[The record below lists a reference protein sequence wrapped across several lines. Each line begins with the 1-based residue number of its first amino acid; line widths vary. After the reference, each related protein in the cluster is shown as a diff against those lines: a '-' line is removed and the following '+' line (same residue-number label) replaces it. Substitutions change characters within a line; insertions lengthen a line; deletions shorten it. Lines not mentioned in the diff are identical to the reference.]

1 MYRIRVPAHVS
12 EDTKRGCYQ
21 GVCALFDWKEGQEG
35 RRQLWVIPIPGLDK
49 EGVINRS
56 QLAPS
61 PPHRQHSWCRGLRG
75 WHKTSQAWC
84 AVGSTIPCPGLLGSG
99 HWNPT
104 LQRGWKEEG
113 ENMPNPSFLS
123 LQAFSLRRPDS
134 ALIESGPRFYQMP
147 ARQKG
152 CQSCWLT
159 WWVSFRDITR
169 FLSFLSKNRIW
180 PHLLGCPCSKGSDPW
195 ESRRRCVKARG
206 SRDFSGTWVA
216 SVGYTLPWVN
226 NSFFPASC

>member
-35 RRQLWVIPIPGLDK
+35 RRQLWVIPIPGLGK

-56 QLAPS
+56 RLAPS
-61 PPHRQHSWCRGLRG
+61 PPHRQRSWCRGLRG

-84 AVGSTIPCPGLLGSG
+84 AVGSTTPCPGLLGSG

-113 ENMPNPSFLS
+113 ENMPDPSFLS
-123 LQAFSLRRPDS
+123 PQARFCRHWIRPKILSD
-134 ALIESGPRFYQMP
+134 ACK
-147 ARQKG
+147 AKG

-159 WWVSFRDITR
+159 WWVSFRDLTR

-195 ESRRRCVKARG
+195 ESRRWVKARG
-206 SRDFSGTWVA
+206 SRGFSGTWVA

-226 NSFFPASC
+226 NSFFPTSC